1 MACACQKSRVNSV
14 VPKVK
19 RTITRPSAPIRNGSA
34 GRRRIDRR
42 VLK

>member
-1 MACACQKSRVNSV
+1 MSKSRVNSG
-14 VPKVK
+14 VPKV
-19 RTITRPSAPIRNGSA
+19 RELLRPTSPIRNGSA